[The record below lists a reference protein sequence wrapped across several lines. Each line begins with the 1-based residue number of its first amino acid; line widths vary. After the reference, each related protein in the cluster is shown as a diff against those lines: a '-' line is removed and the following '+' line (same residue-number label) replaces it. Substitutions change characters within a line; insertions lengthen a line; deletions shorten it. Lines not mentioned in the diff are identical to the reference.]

1 MGSHVRNIIG
11 KDLASIVGKYLLPD
25 KNEMK
30 KLYSSLIDSD
40 DYNSYMKLS
49 IISQYYYFRFK
60 RNYKIDFIVYSHYK
74 DVFIISFITPDIIDY
89 NKEPFND
96 LYINRY
102 INYNYNK
109 KYINNSV
116 NLFIPIEN
124 IMYSDII
131 KYADKNTKNWWIKR
145 RKSLKRN
152 YLIKN

>member
-1 MGSHVRNIIG
+1 MGSHIRNVLG
-11 KDLASIVGKYLLPD
+11 KDLASIIGKYLLPD

-40 DYNSYMKLS
+40 DYNSYMKVS

-60 RNYKIDFIVYSHYK
+60 RNYKIDFIVYSDSY

-96 LYINRY
+96 LYIKRY
-102 INYNYNK
+102 INCNYNK
-109 KYINNSV
+109 IYINNSV

-131 KYADKNTKNWWIKR
+131 KYADKNTKNWWFKR

-152 YLIKN
+152 YL